1 MSFLFDWF
9 WSALSSLGL
18 YNKSGKIVFLG
29 LDNAG
34 KTTLLHML
42 RDDRLV
48 QHMPTQKPTMEEL
61 SMGNLKFQTYDLGG
75 HTIARRLW
83 REYYADVDGVVFLI
97 DTTDR
102 DRFTESK
109 AELDDLLGGD
119 DLKEVPFLILGN
131 KIDVPGAASEDEIR
145 QALGLFQTYGKGVGG
160 AVQQGVRPIEVF
172 MCSVVR
178 RQGYKEGF
186 QWLAQFI

>member
-1 MSFLFDWF
+1 MP
-9 WSALSSLGL
+9 GL

-61 SMGNLKFQTYDLGG
+61 QMGNLKFQTYDLGG

-83 REYYADVDGVVFLI
+83 REYYADVDGVVFLF

-102 DRFTESK
+102 ERFKESK
-109 AELDDLLGGD
+109 AELDDLLSGD
-119 DLKEVPFLILGN
+119 DLKNVPFLILGN
-131 KIDVPGAASEDEIR
+131 KIDVPGSASEEEVR
-145 QALGLFQTYGKGVGG
+145 TALGLYQTYGKGVGG
-160 AVQQGVRPIEVF
+160 PINTDVRPVEVF